1 MKISQTPPKLI
12 NFLKLLRSLSRLRF
26 ISISLHNTSLMQLGL
41 INESVVNECLFH
53 STIQMLQFGLTTG
66 SNNKLTLISQF
77 DGISLKILKHVKEV
91 DGETCLAHVS
101 LSLFCSLRL
110 EESDQISSEIVVS
123 QPQSILYDIIPF
135 IKSRKSINQLT
146 QSNSSESFIF
156 KVLKSQLNKTFL
168 KCATLKL
175 DNTSVKLVRES
186 GQKALEIN
194 INSIEGDVTKTNSSE
209 LEARLII
216 SNVTMHDTNSI
227 VSSSLSKVSLIAKF
241 EREKSIQQRLQLFLV
256 SEISSCHIVY
266 NDEEIRYWLELMFN
280 SKNSGIHYSQIEN
293 KKQSSAITDTIMKE
307 LTKFIGSVDIHDISF
322 SVTPTST
329 LNQMVTYGLN
339 HAKIGWVLNSDP
351 LFREMRSEIKSM
363 Y

>member
-1 MKISQTPPKLI
+1 
-12 NFLKLLRSLSRLRF
+12 
-26 ISISLHNTSLMQLGL
+26 
-41 INESVVNECLFH
+41 
-53 STIQMLQFGLTTG
+53 
-66 SNNKLTLISQF
+66 
-77 DGISLKILKHVKEV
+77 
-91 DGETCLAHVS
+91 
-101 LSLFCSLRL
+101 
-110 EESDQISSEIVVS
+110 
-123 QPQSILYDIIPF
+123 
-135 IKSRKSINQLT
+135 
-146 QSNSSESFIF
+146 
-156 KVLKSQLNKTFL
+156 
-168 KCATLKL
+168 
-175 DNTSVKLVRES
+175 
-186 GQKALEIN
+186 
-194 INSIEGDVTKTNSSE
+194 
-209 LEARLII
+209 
-216 SNVTMHDTNSI
+216 MHDTNSI

-351 LFREMRSEIKSM
+351 LFREMRSEIESM